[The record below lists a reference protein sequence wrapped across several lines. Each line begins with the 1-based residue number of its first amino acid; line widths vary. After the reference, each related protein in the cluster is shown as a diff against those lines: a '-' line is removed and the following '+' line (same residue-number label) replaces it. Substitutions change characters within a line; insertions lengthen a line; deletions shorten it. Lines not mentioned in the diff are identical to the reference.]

1 MSRLTRHFVP
11 LRPWLSKV
19 SASSMR
25 ADAMAGMTN
34 AAVVLPQ
41 GVAFAIIASPADL
54 QRTDLGFVIDPI
66 KLGIIEYWQT
76 LF

>member
-1 MSRLTRHFVP
+1 
-11 LRPWLSKV
+11 
-19 SASSMR
+19 MR

-41 GVAFAIIASPADL
+41 GVDFAIIASPADL